1 MNAQGILTKPLPR
14 RAIFQESK
22 LESDLIRR
30 AQAGDHL
37 AQDQIAREYRG
48 AMYRL
53 ALQMLRNP
61 DDAMDV
67 VQDSLLRFFKNL
79 HRFDPERP
87 VKPWLFQIARNRA
100 LDLLRRRKVR
110 KHDSIDDRDDEG
122 NLRFQLLD
130 PKADPEGDARAI
142 HLQAHIWNTLEQLS
156 ENQRE
161 ILVLRDYQ
169 DLSYAE
175 IAEILKIPIGTV
187 MSRLHGA
194 RKKLRSLLEA
204 DLKNLDRG

>member
-1 MNAQGILTKPLPR
+1 
-14 RAIFQESK
+14 

-30 AQAGDHL
+30 ARAGDHL
-37 AQDQIAREYRG
+37 AQDQIAREHRR
-48 AMYRL
+48 AMYLL

-61 DDAMDV
+61 EDAMDV

-79 HRFDPERP
+79 HRFDPDRP
-87 VKPWLFQIARNRA
+87 VKPWLFQIVRNRA
-100 LDLLRRRKVR
+100 RDILRRRKVR

-122 NLRFQLLD
+122 NLRFELLD
-130 PKADPEGDARAI
+130 PKADPERDTQAI
-142 HLQAHIWNTLEQLS
+142 RLQAHLWKTLDLLS

-161 ILVLRDYQ
+161 ILILRDYQ

-175 IAEILKIPIGTV
+175 IAETLKIPIGTV

-194 RKKLRSLLEA
+194 RKKLRGHLESDLESLY
-204 DLKNLDRG
+204 RC